1 MRLYYPDLLPDCQ
14 IELTGEDFNY
24 LKNVLRAG
32 TGSKVSLFDGKGN
45 SAQAV
50 ITGVYPNRMTVRTE
64 SVSASVETE
73 SQLKTVLLQGML
85 KGQKMDLVV
94 QKAVE
99 LGATEIIPVITV
111 RAEVRE
117 TRKID
122 RWKKIAQEA
131 AKQCGRTVTPEISGP
146 LAFKDCIKGFPAGV
160 IFWEGGGYSL
170 KKAGIHKTHAELAV
184 AIGPEGGFTEDEV
197 SLAKESGF
205 CVCSLGPRILRAET
219 AAIAAL
225 ALVQYQFGD
234 LG

>member
-1 MRLYYPDLLPDCQ
+1 MRLYYPDLSPDCQ

-24 LKNVLRAG
+24 LKNVLRVNAG
-32 TGSKVSLFDGKGN
+32 NRISLFDGKGN

-50 ITGVYPNRMTVRTE
+50 ITGVYSNRMTARTDG
-64 SVSASVETE
+64 VSASVQTE
-73 SQLKTVLLQGML
+73 SPLKTALLQGML
-85 KGQKMDLVV
+85 KGQKMDIVI

-99 LGATEIIPVITV
+99 LGVSEIIPVITI

-117 TRKID
+117 TRKIE

-131 AKQCGRTVTPEISGP
+131 ARQCGRTVTPEISEP
-146 LAFKDCIKGFPAGV
+146 SALKDCIKNFSSGV
-160 IFWEGGGYSL
+160 IFWEGGGKSL
-170 KKAGIHKTHAELAV
+170 NKAGIKRDNTKLAV